1 MATLQFAD
9 THNMVT
15 FLSKTIKSDGF
26 EQIVDFLNAHPIRYA
41 LTVNPTIYISYIKQF
56 WSTAMTKPINGEAQ
70 LHAKVDGKTIIVTES
85 SVRRDLRLAD
95 EEDEVVHKELGDR
108 LVRAATT
115 ASSIEA
121 EHDIGNITKTQSK
134 ETPNEPSSQGT
145 NSGGGL
151 KCQETI
157 GDNIAQ
163 TRVERVSKQSNDLLL
178 TRGNTLQSDKDRVKL
193 DELMAL
199 CTNLQNREKGKGIM
213 IEEPMKPKKKDQIRL
228 DEEAAKKL
236 QAEFDEE
243 ERANIALIKNG
254 MIFKQRLMLLIR
266 EELVQEITKK
276 QKVKDDKEKAELK
289 QLMESILDEEEV
301 AIDAIPLVVKSPRIV
316 D

>member
-1 MATLQFAD
+1 
-9 THNMVT
+9 MVT
-15 FLSKTIKSDGF
+15 FLFKTIESDGF

-70 LHAKVDGKTIIVTES
+70 LHAKVDSKTIIVTES

-95 EEDEVVHKELGDR
+95 EEGIYCLLNYTIFEQIALMGNPKRKDTQVPQPSGPTKSVTDEVVHKELGDR

-145 NSGGGL
+145 NSSGGL
-151 KCQETI
+151 ICQETM

-163 TRVERVSKQSNDLLL
+163 TRHYPGQNENVVEEVVNAAQVSTAATTIKITTKEITLAQALEALKTLKPKVKGIAFQEPGKSTTTTTISSQQS
-178 TRGNTLQSDKDRVKL
+178 Q
-193 DELMAL
+193 
-199 CTNLQNREKGKGIM
+199 EKGKGIM
-213 IEEPMKPKKKDQIRL
+213 IEELVKPKKKDQIRL

-236 QAEFDEE
+236 QAKFDEE
-243 ERANIALIKNG
+243 ERANIALIN
-254 MIFKQRLMLLIR
+254 
-266 EELVQEITKK
+266 
-276 QKVKDDKEKAELK
+276 A
-289 QLMESILDEEEV
+289 
-301 AIDAIPLVVKSPRIV
+301 AH
-316 D
+316 